1 MNLFAF
7 LTSSANTLV
16 DVTTEAVANG
26 TEALSNAA
34 STVLTDSNVTDSV
47 SNLTSTVGQS
57 ASSGFLGTIMSIL
70 PFALIILVFYFLMIR
85 PQRKQQKEQESM
97 RNSIEVGDQITTIG
111 GIVGTVRQIKD
122 DGDIYVIETGANN
135 DRMTIRKWAVQSKDT
150 ISE

>member
-1 MNLFAF
+1 M
-7 LTSSANTLV
+7 STLLMFV
-16 DVTTEAVANG
+16 VIIA
-26 TEALSNAA
+26 
-34 STVLTDSNVTDSV
+34 
-47 SNLTSTVGQS
+47 
-57 ASSGFLGTIMSIL
+57 IM
-70 PFALIILVFYFLMIR
+70 YFMMIR